1 MIVVLSP
8 SKTQDFSVTPRT
20 TVSTTP
26 LFWREACNLAEHIRR
41 LSSDDLTALMKI
53 GPTLAADTAER
64 YRRWVDTEPTAG
76 DGSLQAGYAYTGEVF
91 RGLDFGAFSAAE
103 AKYAHERLFVISGL
117 YGLVRALDRIHPY
130 RLEMKTPL
138 SVGAAPSLYRFW
150 GNLPTDAVNRALD
163 RVGSTTVVNLASQ
176 ESWRVIQ
183 TGRLSAR
190 VVTPQFREA
199 HAGGYRTVAVHAKRA
214 RGRMAGWILR
224 NRITSPD
231 ELTEYNL
238 DGYALNEALSTADC
252 PVFSRGER

>member
-1 MIVVLSP
+1 MIVLLSP

-26 LFWREACNLAEHIRR
+26 LFWRQACELAQHLRR
-41 LSSDDLTALMKI
+41 LSRDDLATLMKI
-53 GPTLAADTAER
+53 GPALAADTEER
-64 YRRWVDTEPTAG
+64 YRRWVDAEPTAG

-91 RGLDFGAFSAAE
+91 RGLEFGAFSAME

-117 YGLVRALDRIHPY
+117 YGLVRPLDKIRPY

-138 SVGAAPSLYRFW
+138 SVGAEHSLYRFW

-176 ESWRVIQ
+176 ESWRVVQ

-199 HAGGYRTVAVHAKRA
+199 HAGGFRTVAIHAKRA

-224 NRITSPD
+224 SRITSPD
-231 ELTEYNL
+231 QLAEYNL
-238 DGYALNEALSTADC
+238 DGYTLNEALSTPDA
-252 PVFSRGER
+252 PVFSRG